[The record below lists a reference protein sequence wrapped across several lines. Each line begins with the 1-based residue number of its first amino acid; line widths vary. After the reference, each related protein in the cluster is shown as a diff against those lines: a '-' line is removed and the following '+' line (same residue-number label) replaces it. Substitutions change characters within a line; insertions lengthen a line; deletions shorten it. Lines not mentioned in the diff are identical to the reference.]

1 MEDEFGIWF
10 VQLSKMMKRPSS
22 ESMLG
27 NARVGG
33 KEKIEKKCLT
43 WKVREKTT

>member
-22 ESMLG
+22 ESMSG
-27 NARVGG
+27 NGRVGG
-33 KEKIEKKCLT
+33 REKIEKNA
-43 WKVREKTT
+43 